1 MAKKN
6 EKIKAQAEAEEMV
19 SKSEAIFKKYKKQII
34 GCLVA
39 VLVIISGVMLYKQ
52 MIVKPRAEKANNAI
66 AKAQNFFNEQ
76 QWEKALKGDSTGV
89 QGFIAIA
96 EEYSST
102 DAGNLANLY
111 AGLCYA
117 KLDKWQE
124 AVNYL
129 NQFET
134 SDDVMVSPLSMMAA
148 GDAYANVNNLDQA
161 VSSFRKAAEMAD
173 KAAEGGINNSVSP
186 NALLKAG
193 IILLKQNKKDEALA
207 VFQNIKDK
215 YLQSPVRGEIDKYI
229 QLASN

>member
-19 SKSEAIFKKYKKQII
+19 SKSEAIFKKYKKQIF
-34 GCLVA
+34 GCLIA
-39 VLVIISGVMLYKQ
+39 VLVVICGVMLYKQ
-52 MIVKPRAEKANNAI
+52 MIVKPRVEKANNAI
-66 AKAQNFFNEQ
+66 AKAQNLFNEQ

-117 KLDKWQE
+117 KLEKWQE
-124 AVNYL
+124 SVNYL
-129 NQFET
+129 EKFET
-134 SDDVMVSPLSMMAA
+134 SDDVMISPLSMMAA

-161 VSSFRKAAEMAD
+161 VASFRKAAEMAD
-173 KAAEGGINNSVSP
+173 KAAAGGINNSVSP

-193 IILLKQNKKDEALA
+193 IILLKQNKKEEALT
-207 VFQNIKDK
+207 VFQEIKDK
-215 YLQSPVRGEIDKYI
+215 YMQSPVRGEIDKYI

>member
-1 MAKKN
+1 MTKKN

-19 SKSEAIFKKYKKQII
+19 SKSEAIFKKYKKQIF
-34 GCLVA
+34 GCLIA
-39 VLVIISGVMLYKQ
+39 VLVVICGVMLYKQ
-52 MIVKPRAEKANNAI
+52 MIVKPRVEKANNAI
-66 AKAQNFFNEQ
+66 AKAQNLFNEQ

>member
-19 SKSEAIFKKYKKQII
+19 SKSEAIFKKYKKQIF
-34 GCLVA
+34 GCLIA
-39 VLVIISGVMLYKQ
+39 VLVVICGVMLYKQ
-52 MIVKPRAEKANNAI
+52 MIVKPRVEKANNAI

>member
-19 SKSEAIFKKYKKQII
+19 SKSEAIFKKYKKQIF
-34 GCLVA
+34 GCLIA
-39 VLVIISGVMLYKQ
+39 VLVVICGVMLYKQ
-52 MIVKPRAEKANNAI
+52 MIVKPRVEKANNAI
-66 AKAQNFFNEQ
+66 AKAQNLFNEQ

-117 KLDKWQE
+117 KLEKWQE
-124 AVNYL
+124 SVNYL
-129 NQFET
+129 EKFDT
-134 SDDVMVSPLSMMAA
+134 SDDVMISPLSMMAA

-161 VSSFRKAAEMAD
+161 VASFRKAAEMAD
-173 KAAEGGINNSVSP
+173 KAAAGGINNSVSP

-193 IILLKQNKKDEALA
+193 IILLKQNKKEEALT
-207 VFQNIKDK
+207 VFQEIKDK
-215 YLQSPVRGEIDKYI
+215 YMQSPVRGEIDKYI

>member
-34 GCLVA
+34 YCLVA

>member
-19 SKSEAIFKKYKKQII
+19 SKSEAIFKKYKKQIF
-34 GCLVA
+34 GCLIA
-39 VLVIISGVMLYKQ
+39 VLVVICGVMLYKQ
-52 MIVKPRAEKANNAI
+52 MIVKPRVEKANNAI
-66 AKAQNFFNEQ
+66 AKAQNLFNEQ

-117 KLDKWQE
+117 KLEKWQE
-124 AVNYL
+124 SVNYL
-129 NQFET
+129 EKFET
-134 SDDVMVSPLSMMAA
+134 SDDVMISPLSMMAA

-161 VSSFRKAAEMAD
+161 VASFRKAAEMAD
-173 KAAEGGINNSVSP
+173 KAAAGGINNSVSP

-193 IILLKQNKKDEALA
+193 IILLKQNKKEEALA
-207 VFQNIKDK
+207 VFQGIKDK
-215 YLQSPVRGEIDKYI
+215 YMQSPVRGEIDKYI

>member
-19 SKSEAIFKKYKKQII
+19 SKSEAIFKKYKKQIF
-34 GCLVA
+34 GCLIA
-39 VLVIISGVMLYKQ
+39 VLVVICGVMLYKQ
-52 MIVKPRAEKANNAI
+52 MIVKPRVEKANNAI
-66 AKAQNFFNEQ
+66 AKAQNLFNEQ

-117 KLDKWQE
+117 KLEKWQE
-124 AVNYL
+124 SVNYL
-129 NQFET
+129 EKFET
-134 SDDVMVSPLSMMAA
+134 SDDVMISPLSMMAA

-161 VSSFRKAAEMAD
+161 VASFRKAAEMAD
-173 KAAEGGINNSVSP
+173 KAAAG
-186 NALLKAG
+186 G
-193 IILLKQNKKDEALA
+193 IILLKQNKKEEALA
-207 VFQNIKDK
+207 VFQEIKDK
-215 YLQSPVRGEIDKYI
+215 YMQSPVRGEIDKYI

>member
-19 SKSEAIFKKYKKQII
+19 SKSEAIFKKYKKQIF
-34 GCLVA
+34 GCLIA
-39 VLVIISGVMLYKQ
+39 VLVVICGVMLYKQ
-52 MIVKPRAEKANNAI
+52 MIVKPRVEKANNAI
-66 AKAQNFFNEQ
+66 AKAQNLFNEQ

-117 KLDKWQE
+117 KLEKWQE
-124 AVNYL
+124 SVNYL
-129 NQFET
+129 EKFET
-134 SDDVMVSPLSMMAA
+134 SDDVMISPLSMMAA

-161 VSSFRKAAEMAD
+161 VASFRKAAEMAD
-173 KAAEGGINNSVSP
+173 KAAAGGINNSVSP

-193 IILLKQNKKDEALA
+193 IILLKQNKKEEALT
-207 VFQNIKDK
+207 VFQERKDK
-215 YLQSPVRGEIDKYI
+215 YMQSPVRGEIDKYI

>member
-19 SKSEAIFKKYKKQII
+19 SKSEAIFKKYKKQIF
-34 GCLVA
+34 GCLIA
-39 VLVIISGVMLYKQ
+39 VLVVICGVMLYKQ
-52 MIVKPRAEKANNAI
+52 MIVKPRVEKANNAI
-66 AKAQNFFNEQ
+66 AKAQNLFNEQ

-117 KLDKWQE
+117 KLEKWQE
-124 AVNYL
+124 SVNYL
-129 NQFET
+129 EKFET
-134 SDDVMVSPLSMMAA
+134 SDDVMISPLSMMAA

-161 VSSFRKAAEMAD
+161 VASFRKAAEMAD
-173 KAAEGGINNSVSP
+173 KAAAGGINNSVSP

-193 IILLKQNKKDEALA
+193 IILLKQNKKEEALA
-207 VFQNIKDK
+207 VFQEIKDK
-215 YLQSPVRGEIDKYI
+215 YMQSPVRGEIDKYI

>member
-19 SKSEAIFKKYKKQII
+19 SKSEAIFKKYKKQIF
-34 GCLVA
+34 GCQIA
-39 VLVIISGVMLYKQ
+39 VLVVICGVMLYKQ
-52 MIVKPRAEKANNAI
+52 MIVKPRVEKANNAI
-66 AKAQNFFNEQ
+66 AKAQNLFNEQ

-117 KLDKWQE
+117 KLEKWQE
-124 AVNYL
+124 SVNYL
-129 NQFET
+129 EKFET
-134 SDDVMVSPLSMMAA
+134 SDDVMISPLSMMAA

-161 VSSFRKAAEMAD
+161 VASFRKAAEMAD
-173 KAAEGGINNSVSP
+173 KAAAGGINNSVSP

-193 IILLKQNKKDEALA
+193 IILLKQNKKEEALT
-207 VFQNIKDK
+207 VFQEIKDK
-215 YLQSPVRGEIDKYI
+215 YMQSPVRGEIDKYI

>member
-34 GCLVA
+34 CCLVA